1 MNEVIDHLPYFYH
14 GPIVSWA
21 LFTLISN
28 ICKQLKIHND
38 KKQFGTISLHM
49 ISNSFTMK
57 GVTFLCKLVSLS
69 VLVLFFIFFFGL
81 PSWGKFQ
88 TKGLTVEH
96 STETSEEGN
105 LLPGITVCPYHANPR
120 TPWRNYRATMDRPE
134 EILAKECNISS
145 GIEMLACIEEKTY
158 MEIEQVVYSIS
169 AENEVIDKSDLNL
182 KIQYAGGV
190 RGTCHTLT
198 YKKPIGTNLYKDSF
212 QMKLNP
218 KISFDIFL
226 HDPVFFWPTFNP
238 SAIANAKI
246 SIDEGLKGD
255 GIKLLFLEVIKHNKL
270 NTPSRPC
277 DSAFEVCVDAAMA
290 HHYISNTSTTDEIL
304 KI

>member
-1 MNEVIDHLPYFYH
+1 
-14 GPIVSWA
+14 
-21 LFTLISN
+21 
-28 ICKQLKIHND
+28 
-38 KKQFGTISLHM
+38 
-49 ISNSFTMK
+49 
-57 GVTFLCKLVSLS
+57 
-69 VLVLFFIFFFGL
+69 
-81 PSWGKFQ
+81 
-88 TKGLTVEH
+88 
-96 STETSEEGN
+96 
-105 LLPGITVCPYHANPR
+105 
-120 TPWRNYRATMDRPE
+120 
-134 EILAKECNISS
+134 
-145 GIEMLACIEEKTY
+145 MLACIEEKTY

-169 AENEVIDKSDLNL
+169 AENDVIDKSDLNL

-246 SIDEGLKGD
+246 SIDEGPKGD
-255 GIKLLFLEVIKHNKL
+255 GIKLLFLEVTKHKKL

-277 DSAFEVCVDAAMA
+277 DSAFEDCVATAMA
-290 HHYISNTSTTDEIL
+290 HHYISNTSTTAEIL
-304 KI
+304 KIELFLTEMAFATTSELAKLTGCQKPCEFMEYKLVGGKADTISKDHGFVLTFTSNDMSVLTEVR